1 MKKYKVI
8 DRTNLPFRAPIY
20 ALLLMWLVLDRLSV
34 PDWVWGSFGLFAVL
48 VVSAWV
54 LSFWREESTDIFKD
68 K

>member
-8 DRTNLPFRAPIY
+8 DRTNLPFRQPFY
-20 ALLLMWLVLDRLSV
+20 TLLLIWLALDRFSV

-48 VVSAWV
+48 VVSVWV